1 MKTTI
6 ELDDSKLES
15 IMASMGFKTRKE
27 AIDWAL
33 TEGERL
39 AMMHHIR
46 AHPWSSAVLEEAIDP
61 TYDVLAMRR
70 AVRSGKEGS

>member
-46 AHPWSSAVLEEAIDP
+46 ANPWSSAVLEEAIDP
-61 TYDVLAMRR
+61 AYDVMAARR
-70 AVRSGKEGS
+70 GVRSGKEGS